1 VVFTE
6 RKKEVPLAA
15 AGVAAGTRTLQFQLE
30 SKETVRP
37 TATVTVVSAARAAPG
52 AASPSG
58 GAGGAHTSSLPA
70 ALVAAVPV
78 FGARALQQLT
88 PAEHPHARLLAA
100 VLDLSARAKEVTGL
114 RAVEIYERGPST
126 LAARMEMGLAVY
138 QARFH
143 VTYAWDEAAGWCT
156 WELDPRH
163 PNDITD
169 TAGSYQVLP
178 QGSGTRLVYRSHSG
192 GGAMTP
198 DWLKR
203 KLAYSA
209 AGEMLSGMRTRAE
222 RGG

>member
-1 VVFTE
+1 MQDRSPVLRFLCGLSLAVALLSPFGVASAAP
-6 RKKEVPLAA
+6 KGSPPAPLALSA
-15 AGVAAGTRTLQFQLE
+15 EEQAVIAQAGIVIRHDPNSGDTIG
-30 SKETVRP
+30 
-37 TATVTVVSAARAAPG
+37 VVDVKAPP
-52 AASPSG
+52 AS
-58 GAGGAHTSSLPA
+58 T
-70 ALVAAVPV
+70 
-78 FGARALQQLT
+78 
-88 PAEHPHARLLAA
+88 LAA

-143 VTYAWDEAAGWCT
+143 VTYAWDEASGWCT

-209 AGEMLSGMRTRAE
+209 ARDMLSGMRTRAE